1 MKVIFILYLLSMVG
15 IVKAIAQDQEP
26 KKSANDHPLDS
37 VFNSQSKD
45 NGEQE
50 QNSDLD
56 MMFYPGIQSIYI
68 AYPGSLKVSV
78 EGEYVRRPYDQVLYC
93 SKYVPRVGGQIISRI
108 NYYYHT
114 KNNRIVST
122 FQEYYDFVHN
132 KVEAYKD
139 TITLLA
145 IPSSKEPIKWVEHK
159 QGGSYS
165 CVAKYIYILNNGM
178 KRKVVKVEKTKK
190 RNKKQVEWEYWMPYF
205 GRILSYVKFGNDK
218 PVVTERIKMP
228 GLGATIKEIPM

>member
-1 MKVIFILYLLSMVG
+1 MKVLFILYLLSMVG

-68 AYPGSLKVSV
+68 AYPGALRISV
-78 EGEYVRRPYDQVLYC
+78 EAEYIRRPYDQVLYC
-93 SKYVPRVGGQIISRI
+93 SKYVPRVDGQIISMI
-108 NYYYHT
+108 KYYYHE

-122 FQEYYDFVHN
+122 FQEYNNFVHN
-132 KVEAYKD
+132 KVEAYND

-145 IPSSKEPIKWVEHK
+145 IPSSKETIKWVEHK
-159 QGGSYS
+159 QGENYS
-165 CVAKYIYILNNGM
+165 CVAKYIYILTNGM
-178 KRKVVKVEKTKK
+178 KRKVVKIEKTKYG
-190 RNKKQVEWEYWMPYF
+190 NKKQVEWEYWMPYF